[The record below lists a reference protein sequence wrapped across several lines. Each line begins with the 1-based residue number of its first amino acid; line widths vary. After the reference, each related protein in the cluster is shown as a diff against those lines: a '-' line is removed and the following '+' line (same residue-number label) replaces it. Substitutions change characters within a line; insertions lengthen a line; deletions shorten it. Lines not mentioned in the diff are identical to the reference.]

1 MAPQNVSTQPKAAPA
16 MEMTVQPTI
25 DQAQCQNKKQGFA
38 ARIRGGGA
46 GTARIRSKDSPLVF
60 EEAEQARKDCLMG
73 ALACFLCC
81 ECFEGCCECFADIIC
96 CPCEMCC

>member
-25 DQAQCQNKKQGFA
+25 DQAQCQDQKRGFA

-46 GTARIRSKDSPLVF
+46 G
-60 EEAEQARKDCLMG
+60 KDCLMG

-81 ECFEGCCECFADIIC
+81 ECFEGCCECIADIVC
-96 CPCEMCC
+96 FPCEMCC

>member
-1 MAPQNVSTQPKAAPA
+1 MAPQNVSTQPKAAPV

-25 DQAQCQNKKQGFA
+25 DQAQCQNHKQGFA

-46 GTARIRSKDSPLVF
+46 G
-60 EEAEQARKDCLMG
+60 KDCLMG

-81 ECFEGCCECFADIIC
+81 EVRLLVVVSKLKVLKTLLSALKAAANALRISS
-96 CPCEMCC
+96 